1 MDRLFGF
8 GGSVGDQAAVTDRVV
23 AEARRLYRD
32 LADDDVLERSARRAV
47 AELWPESIKVTSFVS
62 VLALRQVRE
71 ILAAEDSR
79 SDVGWSVDVGAVVGA
94 R

>member
-1 MDRLFGF
+1 MDRLFYF
-8 GGSVGDQAAVTDRVV
+8 GGAASDRAAITDRVV
-23 AEARRLYRD
+23 AEVRRLYRG
-32 LADDDVLERSARRAV
+32 LATDDVLEQTARHAV

-71 ILAAEDSR
+71 ALAAEDR
-79 SDVGWSVDVGAVVGA
+79 AADVGRSVHVAAVVGA